1 MDKHALSY
9 YLLDN
14 IENDEFLQL
23 KYKELLIAYSKSLF
37 SEYSEKYT
45 DEYKKLLRY
54 AEMLRLKVIS
64 ATMRQSNSC
73 L

>member
-14 IENDEFLQL
+14 IENDEFLQR

-37 SEYSEKYT
+37 SEYSEN
-45 DEYKKLLRY
+45 
-54 AEMLRLKVIS
+54 MLMSIGS
-64 ATMRQSNSC
+64 CFAMRI
-73 L
+73 